1 MFRKFS
7 TVFENLNSMKA
18 KQLTMPMFP
27 MSMMLLPKETT
38 KLHIYEERY
47 QHLVTDCLEND
58 ASFGI
63 PYIDKG
69 KIGEYGSEVKIKN
82 VLKAYENGAMDILV
96 ECTNL
101 FRLVEFSRVLKP
113 KLYGAGLIEYIP
125 SQKIQLNNLQDAT
138 VNYFNTIQNKLI
150 DYETVSGLTVYNVA
164 SALQLTHPEKYRLV
178 SAPNQQ
184 LQLLGLLKFII
195 HIINTEQQIKDKF
208 INN

>member
-1 MFRKFS
+1 
-7 TVFENLNSMKA
+7 
-18 KQLTMPMFP
+18 MFP
-27 MSMMLLPKETT
+27 LSMMLLPKETT

-69 KIGEYGSEVKIKN
+69 KISEYGSEVKIKN

-101 FRLVEFSRVLKP
+101 FRLVEFSKVLKP
-113 KLYGAGLIEYIP
+113 KLYGAGLIEYVP

-178 SAPNQQ
+178 AAPNQQ